1 MAQFRKD
8 TQTFLDQ
15 SKTIYE
21 VPMIATKNGEVV
33 GATNPLPVTLS
44 YEEPGNYY
52 SFNNHSTNT
61 HRGWTMDATI
71 RPTLSVRV
79 NPQNQLDS
87 SLTTLSDIVKIYEYE
102 LGNNNANSSTI
113 IYEWYNGDLTIS
125 GAAIPNWTNL
135 GTKIQYR
142 VYEDKY
148 SSNSANT
155 FSINSASL
163 FHSGIVIGKNTS
175 GDELPVNMIG
185 GVSSNMITLCLKRVD
200 TDTKLDVWF
209 ALNLKELT

>member
-8 TQTFLDQ
+8 TQVFLND
-15 SKTIYE
+15 SKTIFE
-21 VPMIATKNGEVV
+21 VPMIATKDGEVV
-33 GATNPLPVTLS
+33 GVTNPLPVTLN

-52 SFNNHSTNT
+52 SFNNHSTHTN
-61 HRGWTMDATI
+61 RGWTMDDTM
-71 RPTLSVRV
+71 RPVLSIRV

-87 SLTTLSDIVKIYEYE
+87 SLTTLSDIVKVYEYE

-125 GAAIPNWTNL
+125 GADIPGWTNL

-148 SSNSANT
+148 SSNSSNT
-155 FSINSASL
+155 FSVNSASL
-163 FHSGIVIGKNTS
+163 FHNGIVIGKNTS
-175 GDELPVNMIG
+175 DDELPVNMIG
-185 GVSSNMITLCLKRVD
+185 GVSPNMITLCLKRVD
-200 TDTKLDVWF
+200 AATKLDVWF